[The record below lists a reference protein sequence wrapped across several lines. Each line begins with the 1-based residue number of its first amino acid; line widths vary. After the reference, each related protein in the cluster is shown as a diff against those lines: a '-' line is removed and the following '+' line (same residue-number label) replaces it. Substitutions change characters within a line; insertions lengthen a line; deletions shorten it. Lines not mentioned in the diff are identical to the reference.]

1 MWTQFRR
8 LLLGTVVEIF
18 RNHGI
23 STDVAG
29 LVLEFHDDSEFKVPR
44 LDNSMRFRGHVHAPV
59 TVSPSADK
67 VRALERELRGVWP
80 ELLQVVKIPI
90 GDRLDQERNEV
101 RVHATAT
108 EIRVVF
114 DLIAD

>member
-18 RNHGI
+18 REHGV

-29 LVLEFHDDSEFKVPR
+29 LELEFHEDSEFKVPR
-44 LDNSMRFRGHVHAPV
+44 LDNSMRFRGHVRAPV
-59 TVSPSADK
+59 TAPPSAET
-67 VRALERELRGVWP
+67 VRALERQLRGVWP

-101 RVHATAT
+101 TVHATAT